1 MLLCGI
7 SAAAL
12 TNPETDE
19 ARAAVETAAMDPAL
33 SQAVVSI
40 CAMKG
45 DGSIIVD
52 IDADNMLVPASA
64 QAWRCIISARITVS
78 RHR

>member
-7 SAAAL
+7 SAAAQ
-12 TNPETDE
+12 TISKTDE
-19 ARAAVETAAMDPAL
+19 ARAVVEAVAMDPAL

-45 DGSIIVD
+45 DGSVIVD
-52 IDADNMLVPASA
+52 IDGDNMLVPASNMKL
-64 QAWRCIISARITVS
+64 ISTGLAM
-78 RHR
+78 HH